1 MKQVLILA
9 VLLVGSALSADA
21 YIVNLSCK
29 AVQTISPDCL
39 PENEWREY
47 IAELEAANCGSD
59 TDKEED
65 RPEEP
70 SETPYN

>member
-1 MKQVLILA
+1 MKQFLILA

-47 IAELEAANCGSD
+47 IANCGSD